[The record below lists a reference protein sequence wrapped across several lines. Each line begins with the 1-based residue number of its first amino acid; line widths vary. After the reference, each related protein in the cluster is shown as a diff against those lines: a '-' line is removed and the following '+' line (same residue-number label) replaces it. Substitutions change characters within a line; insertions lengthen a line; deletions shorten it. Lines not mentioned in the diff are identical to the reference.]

1 MGRPAQTSQ
10 RGCSELRPVTVP
22 CVDSRARNNLS
33 YQPFVA
39 SWTLPGCRSPCG
51 QARGGRGGTPRARKP
66 NPHSPRTPNAHTSP
80 GKKSRAGR
88 GGDIVVCAVNGTI
101 EMCENSRAFTL
112 IYLGFVC
119 GKKNQSRSLRL
130 SRLRRNQAEQR
141 GRSSASLRVV
151 VYRGERAE
159 RERHLLEMTARV
171 SSGSGPGPGPVSGPG
186 PGPVSGPGSG
196 GASATAARCSPDRSA
211 AVASLSSTVRPLR
224 RT

>member
-1 MGRPAQTSQ
+1 MPLAVWAGAR
-10 RGCSELRPVTVP
+10 
-22 CVDSRARNNLS
+22 RARGN
-33 YQPFVA
+33 
-39 SWTLPGCRSPCG
+39 T
-51 QARGGRGGTPRARKP
+51 ARAETQSTQFQDTQR
-66 NPHSPRTPNAHTSP
+66 PHITGEKIP
-80 GKKSRAGR
+80 R

-171 SSGSGPGPGPVSGPG
+171 SSGSGPGPGPGSGPG
-186 PGPVSGPGSG
+186 SGPVSGPGSG